1 VGVDVECGP
10 AEHERDAQWL
20 EAVLAGGIGV
30 LDGFLSPAR
39 IGGLK
44 DSAEHRLARGDFGDA
59 RVGADA
65 RLQRREEV
73 RGDRTCWLVEPLL
86 AEERALLA
94 DLELLRLD
102 FNRKGVLGLFD
113 LELHYAWYPPG
124 AGYARH
130 VDQLQGRDQ
139 RMVSLIL
146 YLNDAWRREAGG
158 ELRIFDGGGFRDIE
172 PIAGRLV
179 GFLSAGRE
187 HAVLPT
193 RQSRLSISGWFRR
206 RI

>member
-1 VGVDVECGP
+1 MGVVVECGP
-10 AEHERDAQWL
+10 AEHECDAEWR
-20 EAVLAGGIGV
+20 EAVFAGGIGV
-30 LDGFLSPAR
+30 QDGFLSPAR
-39 IGGLK
+39 VRALI
-44 DSAEHRLARGDFGDA
+44 DSAERRLARGDFGDA
-59 RVGADA
+59 RVGADE
-65 RLQRREEV
+65 RLQQRAEV
-73 RGDRTCWLVEPLL
+73 RGDRTCWLVEPLF

-158 ELRIFDGGGFRDIE
+158 ELRIFDGGGYRDIE

-179 GFLSAGRE
+179 GFLTAGRE

-193 RQSRLSISGWFRR
+193 RQSRLSLSGWFRR